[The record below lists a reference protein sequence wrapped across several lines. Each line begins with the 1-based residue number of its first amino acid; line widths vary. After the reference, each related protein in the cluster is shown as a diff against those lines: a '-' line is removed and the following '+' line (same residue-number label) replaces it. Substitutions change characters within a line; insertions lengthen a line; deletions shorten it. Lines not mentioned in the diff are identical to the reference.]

1 MSAIITDQIRIL
13 NSKSFIDSIK
23 TGKSNLYTFIGLP
36 NASEYSADWDA
47 NPPSPKDSFS
57 DESDYWDSMI
67 SLKKVNPANDVRS
80 VIRKIVWDSGTS
92 YDMYRHDITRNNL
105 SNPTQ
110 KTSLYQS
117 NYYVVTKDYR
127 VYICLNNG
135 ADKINNFEALP
146 SLIEP
151 NFIDLEPKLLEDGYT
166 WKYLY
171 TLKVEDILKFD
182 SLNFIPVPPDWETAA
197 EYQAIRFN
205 AQTSGQIKIVTV
217 TNAGENLGRSKV
229 YSNISI
235 VGDGTGGEVSIVVG
249 NEQRVISV
257 IVTKGGSGYTYGTI
271 DLSSV
276 SFPGDSVLPQ
286 FEVIIPPKGGHG
298 FDIYKELGAYNV
310 LIYSRFEND
319 STNPDFITGNQ
330 IARIGIVNNPLE
342 FDSNIV
348 LNRERASATYA
359 LKLVGVV
366 DKNDYTSVT
375 ISPDSIFT
383 QTVGVGV
390 TAVGRVISYDNRTG
404 ILKYWQD
411 RSLYGFNLNGEYNEN
426 QTKKNANLPEYGYK
440 KIKFS
445 NILADGGSTNI
456 DGFSGSLKIDTAF
469 TGITTVINNVTYN
482 LGQRFTSGV
491 SNPEVKPNSGEIIYV
506 DNRPSITRSPE
517 QREDVKVI
525 LQF

>member
-23 TGKSNLYTFIGLP
+23 TGKSNLYTFVGLP
-36 NASEYSADWDA
+36 NASEYSSDWDS
-47 NPPSPKDSFS
+47 NPPSPKDSLD
-57 DESDYWDSMI
+57 DENDYWDSMI
-67 SLKKVNPANDVRS
+67 SLKKINPSSDVRN
-80 VIRKIVWDSGTS
+80 VIRKVVWDSGSS
-92 YDMYRHDITRNNL
+92 YDMYRHNITRNNL
-105 SNPTQ
+105 SNPSQ

-117 NYYVVTKDYR
+117 NYYILTKDYR

-135 ADKINNFEALP
+135 GDKTNNFEALP

-151 NFIDLEPKLLEDGYT
+151 NFIDLEPKTLEDGYT

-171 TLKVEDILKFD
+171 TLKVEDVIKFD
-182 SLNFIPVPPDWETAA
+182 SLNFIPVPSDWETAA
-197 EYQAIRFN
+197 EYQSIRLN
-205 AQTSGQIKIVTV
+205 AQTSGQIKIATV
-217 TNAGENLGRSKV
+217 TNVGENLGRSKV
-229 YSNISI
+229 YSNINI
-235 VGDGTGGEVSIVVG
+235 VGDGSGGQVSIVVG
-249 NEQRVISV
+249 NEQRVTSIF
-257 IVTKGGSGYTYGTI
+257 VTRGGSGYTYGTV

-276 SFPGDSVLPQ
+276 SFPANATLPQ
-286 FEVIIPPKGGHG
+286 FDVIIPPKGGHG

-310 LIYSRFEND
+310 LVYSRFEND
-319 STNPDFITGNQ
+319 ITNPDFITGNQ

-342 FDSNIV
+342 FDSNII
-348 LNRERASATYA
+348 LNRDRASATYA
-359 LKLVGVV
+359 LKLVGTTNR
-366 DKNDYTSVT
+366 NDYVSAN
-375 ISPDSIFT
+375 ILPDSIFT
-383 QTVGVGV
+383 QTIGVGV

-411 RSLYGFNLNGEYNEN
+411 RSLYGFNLNGEYTEN
-426 QTKKNANLPEYGYK
+426 QERKAPNTTTYGYN

-445 NILADGGSTNI
+445 SIVSTGGSINI
-456 DGFSGSLKIDTAF
+456 NGLPISLKIDTAF

-482 LGQRFTSGV
+482 LGQRFTSGT
-491 SNPEVKPNSGEIIYV
+491 SNPEVKPKSGDIIYV